1 MTTFNLPDLG
11 EGLPEA
17 EIVAWHVKEG
27 DVVEVDQPML
37 SVETAKAVVE
47 VPSPY
52 KGKIVKL
59 HAKAGDT
66 VETGKPLVDF
76 EGAAG
81 SAKAASEKTS
91 RGATDHEPAPAGQ
104 DARMERAQGSA
115 RAAAGQGMVVG
126 HMASSNEEF
135 VDRAIIGG
143 TAKHRAQQQGRV
155 RAAPAVR
162 MLAKRLNV
170 ALQSCRASGR
180 HGLVTVDDVLAVAN
194 VGARARAT
202 SPAVPGLTDA
212 DRLRGT
218 RKAMS
223 QSMSMSRDEIAMCTI
238 FDDADI
244 EAWPKGEDITAR
256 LIRAI
261 ALGVKAEPSLNALF
275 DPSGP
280 SRKLMNEV
288 HLAIAVDTGEG
299 LIVPVLRDV
308 GAKSA
313 SQLREALNE
322 LKERTRNRAVTPDEM
337 RDYTFTLSNFGTMA
351 GRYATPLVVPPTVAI
366 LGSGKLQRDV
376 VAGATAPEI
385 HTRIP
390 LSLTFDHRCITG
402 GEACRFLAAV
412 IHDLNKPS

>member
-1 MTTFNLPDLG
+1 MTTFKLPDLG

-27 DVVEVDQPML
+27 DRVEIDQPMV
-37 SVETAKAVVE
+37 SVETAKAIVE
-47 VPSPY
+47 VPSPVS
-52 KGKIVKL
+52 GVIAKL
-59 HAKAGDT
+59 HAKVGDT
-66 VETGKPLVDF
+66 VQTGAPLVDF
-76 EGAAG
+76 EGSEPLKTTSTPNATHDVEAQAG
-81 SAKAASEKTS
+81 SRPS
-91 RGATDHEPAPAGQ
+91 
-104 DARMERAQGSA
+104 
-115 RAAAGQGMVVG
+115 AAGQGMVVG
-126 HMASSNEEF
+126 HMASSDEEF
-135 VDRAIIGG
+135 VDRAVIGSARSRQ
-143 TAKHRAQQQGRV
+143 TQGRV

-170 ALQSCRASGR
+170 NLAGCRASGR
-180 HGLVTVDDVLAVAN
+180 HGLITVDDVLAVAN
-194 VGARARAT
+194 LGARARP
-202 SPAVPGLTDA
+202 SLPPIPGLTDA
-212 DRLRGT
+212 DKLRGT
-218 RKAMS
+218 RKAMA
-223 QSMSMSRDEIAMCTI
+223 QSMSLSRDEIAMCTV

-261 ALGVKAEPSLNALF
+261 VAGVKAEPGLNALF
-275 DPSGP
+275 DPSVP
-280 SRKLMNEV
+280 ARKLMSEI

-308 GAKSA
+308 GAKSQA
-313 SQLREALNE
+313 ELRAALND
-322 LKERTRNRAVTPDEM
+322 LKTRTRERAVTPDEM

-376 VAGATAPEI
+376 VAGETGPEI

-402 GEACRFLAAV
+402 GEACRFLGAV
-412 IHDLNKPS
+412 IADLNKPN

>member
-1 MTTFNLPDLG
+1 MTRPLTTDSIKFMTTFNLPDLG

-17 EIVAWHVKEG
+17 EIVAWHVEEG
-27 DVVEVDQPML
+27 DNVELDQPML

-47 VPSPY
+47 VPSPFT
-52 KGKIVKL
+52 GKLVRM

-66 VETGKPLVDF
+66 VQTGRPLAEF
-76 EGAAG
+76 ELPAGAAAPTSPAADKDKGHG
-81 SAKAASEKTS
+81 SST
-91 RGATDHEPAPAGQ
+91 
-104 DARMERAQGSA
+104 
-115 RAAAGQGMVVG
+115 GQGMVVG
-126 HMASSNEEF
+126 HMAASDEELI
-135 VDRAIIGG
+135 DKAIVGG
-143 TAKHRAQQQGRV
+143 TRRSAGQRL

-162 MLAKRLNV
+162 ILAKKLNV
-170 ALQSCRASGR
+170 QLSNCRATGK
-180 HGLVTVDDVLAVAN
+180 HGLITVDDVLAAAN
-194 VGARARAT
+194 LGAGRGRSAAP
-202 SPAVPGLTDA
+202 SVPGLTDA
-212 DRLRGT
+212 DKLRGT

-223 QSMSMSRDEIAMCTI
+223 NSMSLSRDEIAMCTI

-244 EAWPKGEDITAR
+244 HAWPEREDITAR

-261 ALGVKAEPSLNALF
+261 VAGIKAEPNLNAWF
-275 DPSGP
+275 DPAGP
-280 SRKLMNEV
+280 ARKLLS
-288 HLAIAVDTGEG
+288 HIDLAIAVDSGEG

-313 SQLREALNE
+313 AELRSALNS
-322 LKERTRNRAVTPDEM
+322 LKERTRARSVGVEEM

-376 VAGATAPEI
+376 VAGATGPEI
-385 HTRIP
+385 HTRMP

-412 IHDLNKPS
+412 LADLALQQ

>member
-17 EIVAWHVKEG
+17 EIVAWHVNEG
-27 DVVEVDQPML
+27 DSVTVDQPMV
-37 SVETAKAVVE
+37 SVETAKAVVD

-52 KGKIVKL
+52 TGRIVKF
-59 HAKAGDT
+59 HAQPGDT
-66 VETGKPLVDF
+66 VETGKPLVEF
-76 EGAAG
+76 ELAGGAKPQAAPSG
-81 SAKAASEKTS
+81 QPPAAS
-91 RGATDHEPAPAGQ
+91 GQEPARGPA
-104 DARMERAQGSA
+104 
-115 RAAAGQGMVVG
+115 QGMVVG
-126 HMASSNEEF
+126 HMESTDEEL
-135 VDRAIIGG
+135 VDRAIAGG
-143 TAKHRAQQQGRV
+143 TRRGARERV

-162 MLAKRLNV
+162 MLAKRLGV
-170 ALQSCRASGR
+170 QLTSCRATGR

-194 VGARARAT
+194 ISTRGRPQPP
-202 SPAVPGLTDA
+202 SVPGLTDA
-212 DRLRGT
+212 DRLRGP

-223 QSMSMSRDEIAMCTI
+223 TSMSLSRDEIAMCTI

-244 EAWPKGEDITAR
+244 EGWKERSDITIR

-261 ALGVKAEPSLNALF
+261 AAGVKVEPGLNALF
-275 DPSGP
+275 DPAGP
-280 SRKLMNEV
+280 SRKLMEQV
-288 HLAIAVDTGEG
+288 HLAIAVDTPEG

-308 GAKSA
+308 GNRSA
-313 SQLREALNE
+313 AQLREALNG
-322 LKERTRNRAVTPDEM
+322 LKERTRSRTVTPDEM

-366 LGSGKLQRDV
+366 LGAGKLQRDV

-402 GEACRFLAAV
+402 GEACRFLGAV
-412 IHDLNKPS
+412 IADLALPA

>member
-27 DVVEVDQPML
+27 DVVDVDQPML

-52 KGKIVKL
+52 KGKITKL

-66 VETGKPLVDF
+66 VQTGKPLVDF

-81 SAKAASEKTS
+81 AAKTASEPS
-91 RGATDHEPAPAGQ
+91 PAPA
-104 DARMERAQGSA
+104 AP
-115 RAAAGQGMVVG
+115 AAGQGMVVG
-126 HMASSNEEF
+126 HMASIEGEF
-135 VDRAIIGG
+135 VDRAIAGVSSPRR
-143 TAKHRAQQQGRV
+143 TQGRV

-170 ALQSCRASGR
+170 PLQSCRASGR

-194 VGARARAT
+194 LGGNRARLP
-202 SPAVPGLTDA
+202 SPSVPGLTDA
-212 DRLRGT
+212 DKLRGT

-223 QSMSMSRDEIAMCTI
+223 QSMSLSRDEIAMCTI

-244 EAWPKGEDITAR
+244 EAWQKGEDITAR

-261 ALGVKAEPSLNALF
+261 VAGAKAEPGLNAWF
-275 DPSGP
+275 DPAGP
-280 SRKLMNEV
+280 SRKLMSEV

-313 SQLREALNE
+313 GQLREALND
-322 LKERTRNRAVTPDEM
+322 LKERTRSRSVTPDEM

-412 IHDLNKPS
+412 IADLNKPS